1 MAVPVTYDWSVV
13 FTSIGDILSN
23 SVSTSVPFNAS
34 EVATLTLFAN
44 VVVAVPVTYDWS
56 VVFNSIGD
64 ILSNSVFTSVPF
76 NVMRGVVMLGIDI
89 PPVMIPPDFF
99 KYRLSASPNVI
110 PVSSPALNNAGLK
123 MGKFSSGGR

>member
-1 MAVPVTYDWSVV
+1 MTP
-13 FTSIGDILSN
+13 ILSN
-23 SVSTSVPFNAS
+23 SVSTSVPLNVS
-34 EVATLTLFAN
+34 EVATL
-44 VVVAVPVTYDWS
+44 
-56 VVFNSIGD
+56 
-64 ILSNSVFTSVPF
+64 
-76 NVMRGVVMLGIDI
+76 MLGIDI